1 MALETARTIRSS
13 CLAVTFIARQFGVRI
28 NADFVENTIK
38 KGSLTS
44 PKEFNDFFLR
54 QGILTKPRNTDI
66 TNLSEKS
73 YLFPCVGIMKTGQA
87 LILIGT
93 KKGENGSIEGIL
105 SIDPMDPT
113 ADVKITTIDDFDD
126 TWVGKIIMVAPKND
140 NASLDRTFDI
150 DWFYP
155 EFSRYKGVLCLT
167 ALMSVIIH
175 ALGIAPIIFIQI
187 SLDKVLGY
195 EATATLYVLTAA
207 VTIALLFLGVLSFV
221 RDYVIDHISSAIEAR
236 LAGDAFDKLL
246 QLPSQMFQVA
256 APGEMESK
264 IHSINTIR
272 SFLSRQVLTNLFD
285 ATGILVFLPV
295 LIGYSPV
302 LALVIVLFAIVQG
315 LVDLY
320 TKKKVQATSGLTSVI
335 SSAKNS
341 TLRETVGGIDTV
353 KTLSQEPSQR
363 RLWRDATAKHIRMN
377 RSSTEISNVG
387 KSVNSTLMNLMT
399 VAIIFTGINLVF
411 AGLLS
416 AGAIISCN
424 MLGAKVV
431 TPVKGLITFFAD
443 LQSISGAME
452 KLGSVW
458 NANPERGGLGPQKII
473 TGDFHFKNLS
483 VKFGESTALNEI
495 NGHTPGRKKIG
506 VVGPSGAGKTTL
518 LRLMQGLIKPSAGL
532 VEIDGNNLASLDLN
546 FYRQQ
551 VCLLDNNPTFFA
563 ATIEENIRR
572 ARPNISE
579 TEFEEVLD
587 ISGLSIISKSLPDG
601 LATKL
606 DITASNLSQSHKL
619 IAAMA
624 RGLASSPNLVLIDE
638 TITSLDKF
646 SQIHFLEK
654 LDQLCA
660 GKTLIMASNDL
671 RFLPGFDWVLVME
684 NGRIVDQGTHEE
696 LLGRSSTYKKLYE
709 SERSLSI
716 F

>member
-1 MALETARTIRSS
+1 
-13 CLAVTFIARQFGVRI
+13 
-28 NADFVENTIK
+28 
-38 KGSLTS
+38 
-44 PKEFNDFFLR
+44 
-54 QGILTKPRNTDI
+54 
-66 TNLSEKS
+66 
-73 YLFPCVGIMKTGQA
+73 
-87 LILIGT
+87 
-93 KKGENGSIEGIL
+93 
-105 SIDPMDPT
+105 
-113 ADVKITTIDDFDD
+113 
-126 TWVGKIIMVAPKND
+126 
-140 NASLDRTFDI
+140 
-150 DWFYP
+150 
-155 EFSRYKGVLCLT
+155 
-167 ALMSVIIH
+167 
-175 ALGIAPIIFIQI
+175 
-187 SLDKVLGY
+187 
-195 EATATLYVLTAA
+195 
-207 VTIALLFLGVLSFV
+207 
-221 RDYVIDHISSAIEAR
+221 
-236 LAGDAFDKLL
+236 
-246 QLPSQMFQVA
+246 
-256 APGEMESK
+256 
-264 IHSINTIR
+264 
-272 SFLSRQVLTNLFD
+272 VLTNLFD

-295 LIGYSPV
+295 LIGYSPI
-302 LALVIVLFAIVQG
+302 LALVIVLFSIVQG
-315 LVDLY
+315 LIDLY
-320 TKKKVQATSGLTSVI
+320 TKKKVQAASSETSVI
-335 SSAKNS
+335 GNAKNS

-363 RLWRDATAKHIRMN
+363 RLWRDATAKHIRIS
-377 RSSTEISNVG
+377 RSSTEISNIG

-473 TGDFHFKNLS
+473 TGNFHFKSLS
-483 VKFGESTALNEI
+483 VKFGEATALNEI
-495 NGHTPGRKKIG
+495 DGETPGRKKIG

-579 TEFEEVLD
+579 TEFDEVLD
-587 ISGLSIISKSLPDG
+587 ISGLSVISKSLPDG

-606 DITASNLSQSHKL
+606 DITASSLSQSHKL

-624 RGLASSPNLVLIDE
+624 RGLASAPNLVLIDE

-671 RFLPGFDWVLVME
+671 RFLPGFDWILVMD

-696 LLGRSSTYKKLYE
+696 LLDRSLIYKKLYE

>member
-1 MALETARTIRSS
+1 MALESARTIRSS
-13 CLAVTFIARQFGVRI
+13 CLAVTFISRQFGVRI
-28 NADFVENTIK
+28 NADFVENTLK

-44 PKEFNDFFLR
+44 TKEFNDFFLR
-54 QGILTKPRNTDI
+54 QGILTKPRNTDM
-66 TNLSEKS
+66 TNLLGKS

-93 KKGENGSIEGIL
+93 KKGEDGSTKGIL

-113 ADVKITTIDDFDD
+113 ADVKVTKIDNFEDD
-126 TWVGKIIMVAPKND
+126 WVGKIIMVAPKND

-150 DWFYP
+150 EWFYP

-256 APGEMESK
+256 APGEMEAK
-264 IHSINTIR
+264 VHSINTIR

-302 LALVIVLFAIVQG
+302 LALVIVLFSIVQG

-320 TKKKVQATSGLTSVI
+320 TKKKVQATGSEASVI
-335 SSAKNS
+335 GNAKNS

-363 RLWRDATAKHIRMN
+363 RLWRDATAKHIRIS
-377 RSSTEISNVG
+377 RSSTEISNIG

-473 TGDFHFKNLS
+473 TGNFHFKSLS
-483 VKFGESTALNEI
+483 VKFGEATALNEI
-495 NGHTPGRKKIG
+495 DGETVPAAEAFVLDNCDTGVDYEVSESSIDMGDGQMFIERVYSTSDGCGNIREFQQIITVNQVVSGCTDAAACNYDASANVDDGSCTFPVQYFNCAGECNLDNDGDGVCDQLEVEGCQDDTACNYDSAATDPGACFYADPG
-506 VVGPSGAGKTTL
+506 FNCDGTSL
-518 LRLMQGLIKPSAGL
+518 C
-532 VEIDGNNLASLDLN
+532 VEDLN
-546 FYRQQ
+546 
-551 VCLLDNNPTFFA
+551 DNNA
-563 ATIEENIRR
+563 V
-572 ARPNISE
+572 
-579 TEFEEVLD
+579 EVGDVL
-587 ISGLSIISKSLPDG
+587 
-601 LATKL
+601 
-606 DITASNLSQSHKL
+606 
-619 IAAMA
+619 
-624 RGLASSPNLVLIDE
+624 LVLADFGCTE
-638 TITSLDKF
+638 SC
-646 SQIHFLEK
+646 S
-654 LDQLCA
+654 A
-660 GKTLIMASNDL
+660 DL
-671 RFLPGFDWVLVME
+671 TGDGFVTVDDVLV
-684 NGRIVDQGTHEE
+684 
-696 LLGRSSTYKKLYE
+696 LLSAFG
-709 SERSLSI
+709 SECL
-716 F
+716 

>member
-1 MALETARTIRSS
+1 MALDSARIIRSS
-13 CLAVTFIARQFGVRI
+13 CLAVTFISRQFGVRI
-28 NADFVENTIK
+28 NADFVENTLK
-38 KGSLTS
+38 KGSLSS

-54 QGILTKPRNTDI
+54 QGILTKPRNIDI
-66 TNLSEKS
+66 TNLLEKS
-73 YLFPCVGIMKTGQA
+73 YLYPCVGIMKTGQA
-87 LILIGT
+87 LILIGAKKSDDSNT
-93 KKGENGSIEGIL
+93 KSIL

-113 ADVKITTIDDFDD
+113 AEVKVMTAKEFEDA
-126 TWVGKIIMVAPKND
+126 WVGKIIMVAPKNE
-140 NASLDRTFDI
+140 NASLDRNFDLE
-150 DWFYP
+150 WFYP
-155 EFSRYKGVLCLT
+155 ELSRFKGVLCLT
-167 ALMSVIIH
+167 FVMSLIIH

-195 EATATLYVLTAA
+195 DATATLYVLTAA

-256 APGEMESK
+256 APGEMEAK

-302 LALVIVLFAIVQG
+302 LALVIVMFSIVQG

-320 TKKKVQATSGLTSVI
+320 IKKKVQAAGNATSVVGG
-335 SSAKNS
+335 AKNS

-363 RLWRDATAKHIRMN
+363 RLWRDATAKYIRLST
-377 RSSTEISNVG
+377 SSTEISNIG
-387 KSVNSTLMNLMT
+387 KCVNSTLMNLMT

-431 TPVKGLITFFAD
+431 APVKGLITFFAD

-483 VKFGESTALNEI
+483 VKFGEATALNEI
-495 NGHTPGRKKIG
+495 EGETPARKKIG

-518 LRLMQGLIKPSAGL
+518 LRLMQGLIKPSSGL
-532 VEIDGNNLASLDLN
+532 VEVDGNNLASLDLN

-587 ISGLSIISKSLPDG
+587 ISGLSIISKSLPEG

-606 DITASNLSQSHKL
+606 DITASSLSQSHKL

-624 RGLASSPNLVLIDE
+624 RGLASAPNLVLIDE

-671 RFLPGFDWVLVME
+671 RFLPSFDWILVMD

-696 LLGRSSTYKKLYE
+696 LVDTSVIYKKLYE
-709 SERSLSI
+709 SERALSI

>member
-1 MALETARTIRSS
+1 M
-13 CLAVTFIARQFGVRI
+13 
-28 NADFVENTIK
+28 
-38 KGSLTS
+38 
-44 PKEFNDFFLR
+44 
-54 QGILTKPRNTDI
+54 
-66 TNLSEKS
+66 
-73 YLFPCVGIMKTGQA
+73 
-87 LILIGT
+87 
-93 KKGENGSIEGIL
+93 
-105 SIDPMDPT
+105 
-113 ADVKITTIDDFDD
+113 
-126 TWVGKIIMVAPKND
+126 
-140 NASLDRTFDI
+140 
-150 DWFYP
+150 
-155 EFSRYKGVLCLT
+155 
-167 ALMSVIIH
+167 
-175 ALGIAPIIFIQI
+175 
-187 SLDKVLGY
+187 
-195 EATATLYVLTAA
+195 
-207 VTIALLFLGVLSFV
+207 
-221 RDYVIDHISSAIEAR
+221 
-236 LAGDAFDKLL
+236 
-246 QLPSQMFQVA
+246 
-256 APGEMESK
+256 
-264 IHSINTIR
+264 
-272 SFLSRQVLTNLFD
+272 
-285 ATGILVFLPV
+285 
-295 LIGYSPV
+295 
-302 LALVIVLFAIVQG
+302 
-315 LVDLY
+315 
-320 TKKKVQATSGLTSVI
+320 
-335 SSAKNS
+335 
-341 TLRETVGGIDTV
+341 
-353 KTLSQEPSQR
+353 
-363 RLWRDATAKHIRMN
+363 
-377 RSSTEISNVG
+377 
-387 KSVNSTLMNLMT
+387 NSTLMNLMT

-431 TPVKGLITFFAD
+431 APVKGLITFFAD

-483 VKFGESTALNEI
+483 VKFGEATALNEI
-495 NGHTPGRKKIG
+495 EGETPARKKIG

-518 LRLMQGLIKPSAGL
+518 LRLMQGLIKPSSGL
-532 VEIDGNNLASLDLN
+532 VEVDGNNLASLDLN

-606 DITASNLSQSHKL
+606 DITASSLSQSHKL

-624 RGLASSPNLVLIDE
+624 RGLASAPNLVLIDE

-671 RFLPGFDWVLVME
+671 RFLPSFDWILVMD

-696 LLGRSSTYKKLYE
+696 LVNISEIYKKLYE
-709 SERSLSI
+709 SERALSI

>member
-1 MALETARTIRSS
+1 MALDSARIIRSS
-13 CLAVTFIARQFGVRI
+13 CLAVTFISRQFGVRI
-28 NADFVENTIK
+28 NADFVENTLK
-38 KGSLTS
+38 RGSLSS
-44 PKEFNDFFLR
+44 PKEFNDFF
-54 QGILTKPRNTDI
+54 QQHGVLTKPRNI
-66 TNLSEKS
+66 NIASLLEKS

-87 LILIGT
+87 LILVGT
-93 KKGENGSIEGIL
+93 KVSDNSNTKSIL
-105 SIDPMDPT
+105 SVDPMDPT
-113 ADVKITTIDDFDD
+113 AKVKVTTAEEFED

-140 NASLDRTFDI
+140 QASLDRTFDLE
-150 DWFYP
+150 WFYP
-155 EFSRYKGVLCLT
+155 EFSRFKGVLFLT
-167 ALMSVIIH
+167 FVMSLIIH

-195 EATATLYVLTAA
+195 EATATLYVLTGA

-256 APGEMESK
+256 APGEMEAK
-264 IHSINTIR
+264 LHSINTIR

-302 LALVIVLFAIVQG
+302 LALVIVLFSIVQG

-320 TKKKVQATSGLTSVI
+320 TKKKVAAASGETSAIG
-335 SSAKNS
+335 SAKNS
-341 TLRETVGGIDTV
+341 TLRETVSGIDTV
-353 KTLSQEPSQR
+353 KTLSQEPLQR
-363 RLWRDATAKHIRMN
+363 RLWRDATAKYIRI
-377 RSSTEISNVG
+377 SGSTTEISNIG
-387 KSVNSTLMNLMT
+387 KNVNATLMNLMT

-431 TPVKGLITFFAD
+431 SPVKGLITFFAD
-443 LQSISGAME
+443 LQSIAGAME

-473 TGDFHFKNLS
+473 TGDFQFKGLS
-483 VKFGESTALNEI
+483 VKIGETTALDQI
-495 NGHTPGRKKIG
+495 NGEVPGRKKIG

-518 LRLMQGLIKPSAGL
+518 LRLMQGLIKPSSGL

-551 VCLLDNNPTFFA
+551 VCLLDLHPTFFA

-579 TEFEEVLD
+579 TEFDEVLD
-587 ISGLSIISKSLPDG
+587 ISGLSTISKSLPDG
-601 LATKL
+601 LATQL
-606 DITASNLSQSHKL
+606 DITASSLSQSHKL
-619 IAAMA
+619 ITAMA
-624 RGLASSPNLVLIDE
+624 RGLASAPNLILIDE
-638 TITSLDKF
+638 TVNNLDKF

-671 RFLPGFDWVLVME
+671 RFLPGFDWILVMDS
-684 NGRIVDQGTHEE
+684 GRVVDQGTHKE
-696 LLGRSSTYKKLYE
+696 LVDRSEIYKQLYE
-709 SERSLSI
+709 SERALSI

>member
-1 MALETARTIRSS
+1 MALDSARIIRSS
-13 CLAVTFIARQFGVRI
+13 CLAVTFISRQFGVRI
-28 NADFVENTIK
+28 NADFVENTLK
-38 KGSLTS
+38 QGSLST
-44 PKEFNDFFLR
+44 PKEFNDFF
-54 QGILTKPRNTDI
+54 QQHGVLTKPRNIDI
-66 TNLSEKS
+66 TNLFEKS

-93 KKGENGSIEGIL
+93 KDSDDGNTKNIL
-105 SIDPMDPT
+105 SVDPLDPT
-113 ADVKITTIDDFDD
+113 AKVGVTTAKEFED
-126 TWVGKIIMVAPKND
+126 TWVGKIIMVAPKNE
-140 NASLDRTFDI
+140 NASLDRTFDLE
-150 DWFYP
+150 WFYP
-155 EFSRYKGVLCLT
+155 EFSRFKGVLFLT
-167 ALMSVIIH
+167 FIMSLIIH

-195 EATATLYVLTAA
+195 EATATLYVLTGA

-246 QLPSQMFQVA
+246 RLPSQVFQVA

-264 IHSINTIR
+264 IQSINTIR

-302 LALVIVLFAIVQG
+302 LALVIVFFSIVQG

-320 TKKKVQATSGLTSVI
+320 TKKKVAAAGGETSKVFG
-335 SSAKNS
+335 AKNS
-341 TLRETVGGIDTV
+341 TLRETVSGIDTV
-353 KTLSQEPSQR
+353 KTLSQEPLQR
-363 RLWRDATAKHIRMN
+363 RLWRDATAKYIRI
-377 RSSTEISNVG
+377 SGSTTEVSNIG
-387 KSVNSTLMNLMT
+387 KSVNATLMNLMT

-431 TPVKGLITFFAD
+431 APVKGLITFFAD

-473 TGDFHFKNLS
+473 TGDFQFKGVS
-483 VKFGESTALNEI
+483 VKFGDATALEQVD
-495 NGHTPGRKKIG
+495 GEVPGRKKIG

-518 LRLMQGLIKPSAGL
+518 LRLMQGLIKPSSGL
-532 VEIDGNNLASLDLN
+532 VEVDGNNLASLDLN

-551 VCLLDNNPTFFA
+551 VCLLDLHPTFFA

-587 ISGLSIISKSLPDG
+587 ISGLSTISKSLPDG
-601 LATKL
+601 LATQL
-606 DITASNLSQSHKL
+606 DITANSLSQSHKL
-619 IAAMA
+619 ITALA
-624 RGLASSPNLVLIDE
+624 RGLASAPNLILIDE
-638 TITSLDKF
+638 TVNNLDKF

-671 RFLPGFDWVLVME
+671 RFLPGFDWILVMD

-696 LLGRSSTYKKLYE
+696 LVDKSEIYKQLYE
-709 SERSLSI
+709 SERALSI

>member
-1 MALETARTIRSS
+1 MALDSARIIRSS
-13 CLAVTFIARQFGVRI
+13 CLAVTFISRQFGVRI
-28 NADFVENTIK
+28 NADFVENTLK
-38 KGSLTS
+38 QGSLST
-44 PKEFNDFFLR
+44 PKEFNDFF
-54 QGILTKPRNTDI
+54 QQHGVLTKPRNIDI
-66 TNLSEKS
+66 TNLFEKS

-93 KKGENGSIEGIL
+93 KDSDDGNTKNIL
-105 SIDPMDPT
+105 SVDPLDPT
-113 ADVKITTIDDFDD
+113 AKVGVTTAKEFED

-140 NASLDRTFDI
+140 NASLDRTFDLE
-150 DWFYP
+150 WFYP
-155 EFSRYKGVLCLT
+155 EFSRFKGVLFLT
-167 ALMSVIIH
+167 FIMSLIIH

-195 EATATLYVLTAA
+195 EATATLYVLTGA

-246 QLPSQMFQVA
+246 RLPSQVFQVA

-264 IHSINTIR
+264 IQSINTIR

-302 LALVIVLFAIVQG
+302 LALVIVFFSIVQG

-320 TKKKVQATSGLTSVI
+320 TKKKVAAAGGETSKVFG
-335 SSAKNS
+335 AKNS
-341 TLRETVGGIDTV
+341 TLRETVSGIDTV
-353 KTLSQEPSQR
+353 KTLSQEPLQR
-363 RLWRDATAKHIRMN
+363 RLWRDATAKYIRI
-377 RSSTEISNVG
+377 SGSTTEVSNIG
-387 KSVNSTLMNLMT
+387 KSVNATLMNLMT

-431 TPVKGLITFFAD
+431 APVKGLITFFAD

-473 TGDFHFKNLS
+473 TGDFQFKGVS
-483 VKFGESTALNEI
+483 VKFGDATALEQVD
-495 NGHTPGRKKIG
+495 GKVPGRKKIG

-518 LRLMQGLIKPSAGL
+518 LRLMQGLIKPSSGL
-532 VEIDGNNLASLDLN
+532 VEVDGNNLASLDLN

-551 VCLLDNNPTFFA
+551 VCLLDLHPTFFA

-587 ISGLSIISKSLPDG
+587 ISGLSTISKSLPDG
-601 LATKL
+601 LATQL
-606 DITASNLSQSHKL
+606 DITANSLSQSHKL
-619 IAAMA
+619 ITALA
-624 RGLASSPNLVLIDE
+624 RGLASAPNLILIDE
-638 TITSLDKF
+638 TVNNLDKF

-671 RFLPGFDWVLVME
+671 RFLPGFDWILVMD

-696 LLGRSSTYKKLYE
+696 LVDKSEIYKQLYE
-709 SERSLSI
+709 SERALSI

>member
-1 MALETARTIRSS
+1 MALDSARIIRSS
-13 CLAVTFIARQFGVRI
+13 CLAVTFISRQFGVRI
-28 NADFVENTIK
+28 NADFVENTLK
-38 KGSLTS
+38 QGSLST
-44 PKEFNDFFLR
+44 PKEFNDFF
-54 QGILTKPRNTDI
+54 QQHGVLTKPRNIDI
-66 TNLSEKS
+66 TNLFEKS

-93 KKGENGSIEGIL
+93 KDSDDGNTKNIL
-105 SIDPMDPT
+105 SVDPLDPT
-113 ADVKITTIDDFDD
+113 AKVGVTTAKEFED
-126 TWVGKIIMVAPKND
+126 TWVGKIIMVAPKNE
-140 NASLDRTFDI
+140 NASLDRTFDLE
-150 DWFYP
+150 WFYP
-155 EFSRYKGVLCLT
+155 EFSRFKGVLFLT
-167 ALMSVIIH
+167 FIMSLIIH

-195 EATATLYVLTAA
+195 EATATLYVLTGA

-246 QLPSQMFQVA
+246 RLPSQVFQVA

-264 IHSINTIR
+264 IQSINTIR

-302 LALVIVLFAIVQG
+302 LALVIVFFSIVQG

-320 TKKKVQATSGLTSVI
+320 TKKKVAAAGGETSKVFG
-335 SSAKNS
+335 AKNS
-341 TLRETVGGIDTV
+341 TLRETVSGIDTV
-353 KTLSQEPSQR
+353 KTLSQEPLQR
-363 RLWRDATAKHIRMN
+363 RLWRDATAKYIRI
-377 RSSTEISNVG
+377 SGSTTEVSNIG
-387 KSVNSTLMNLMT
+387 KSVNATLMNLMT

-431 TPVKGLITFFAD
+431 APVKGLITFFAD

-473 TGDFHFKNLS
+473 TGDFQFKGVS
-483 VKFGESTALNEI
+483 VKFGDATALEQVD
-495 NGHTPGRKKIG
+495 GKVPGRKKIG

-518 LRLMQGLIKPSAGL
+518 LRLMQGLIKPSSGL
-532 VEIDGNNLASLDLN
+532 VEVDGNNLASLDLN

-551 VCLLDNNPTFFA
+551 VCLLDLHPTFFA

-587 ISGLSIISKSLPDG
+587 ISGLSTISKSLPDG
-601 LATKL
+601 LATQL
-606 DITASNLSQSHKL
+606 DITANSLSQSHKL
-619 IAAMA
+619 ITALA
-624 RGLASSPNLVLIDE
+624 RGLASAPNLILIDE
-638 TITSLDKF
+638 TVNNLDKF

-671 RFLPGFDWVLVME
+671 RFLPGFDWILVMD

-696 LLGRSSTYKKLYE
+696 LVDKSEIYKQLYE
-709 SERSLSI
+709 SERALSI

>member
-1 MALETARTIRSS
+1 
-13 CLAVTFIARQFGVRI
+13 
-28 NADFVENTIK
+28 
-38 KGSLTS
+38 
-44 PKEFNDFFLR
+44 
-54 QGILTKPRNTDI
+54 
-66 TNLSEKS
+66 
-73 YLFPCVGIMKTGQA
+73 
-87 LILIGT
+87 
-93 KKGENGSIEGIL
+93 
-105 SIDPMDPT
+105 
-113 ADVKITTIDDFDD
+113 
-126 TWVGKIIMVAPKND
+126 VGKIIMVAPKNE
-140 NASLDRTFDI
+140 NASLDRTFDLE
-150 DWFYP
+150 WFYP
-155 EFSRYKGVLCLT
+155 EFSRFKGVLFLT
-167 ALMSVIIH
+167 FIMSLIIH

-195 EATATLYVLTAA
+195 EATATLYVLTGA

-246 QLPSQMFQVA
+246 RLPSQVFQVA

-264 IHSINTIR
+264 IQSINTIR

-302 LALVIVLFAIVQG
+302 LALVIVFFSIVQG

-320 TKKKVQATSGLTSVI
+320 TKKKVAAAGGETSKVFG
-335 SSAKNS
+335 AKNS
-341 TLRETVGGIDTV
+341 TLRETVSGIDTV
-353 KTLSQEPSQR
+353 KTLSQEPLQR
-363 RLWRDATAKHIRMN
+363 RLWRDATAKYIRI
-377 RSSTEISNVG
+377 SGSTTEVSNIG
-387 KSVNSTLMNLMT
+387 KSVNATLMNLMT

-431 TPVKGLITFFAD
+431 APVKGLITFFAD

-473 TGDFHFKNLS
+473 TGDFQFKGVS
-483 VKFGESTALNEI
+483 VKFGDATALEQVD
-495 NGHTPGRKKIG
+495 GKVPGRKKIG

-518 LRLMQGLIKPSAGL
+518 LRLMQGLIKPSSGL
-532 VEIDGNNLASLDLN
+532 VEVDGNNLASLDLN

-551 VCLLDNNPTFFA
+551 VCLLDLHPTFFA

-587 ISGLSIISKSLPDG
+587 ISGLSTISKSLPDG
-601 LATKL
+601 LATQL
-606 DITASNLSQSHKL
+606 DITANSLSQSHKL
-619 IAAMA
+619 ITALA
-624 RGLASSPNLVLIDE
+624 RGLASAPNLILIDE
-638 TITSLDKF
+638 TVNNLDKF

-671 RFLPGFDWVLVME
+671 RFLPGFDWILVMD

-696 LLGRSSTYKKLYE
+696 LVDKSEIYKQLYE
-709 SERSLSI
+709 SERALSI